1 MRQTQC
7 KDVPR
12 ILRKSLENAEASW
25 YKIFIREIAYV
36 LSVKNGIEE
45 FVHKEGV
52 PMKKLFK
59 VAAIIVGILV
69 LLVIGLSIGV
79 KSFLSSDRLK
89 PIILPKAEAMT
100 GRKVQLD
107 EINVSLFKGIIAK
120 GLSVKERDGQ
130 KDFLKIGR
138 FVLSYR
144 LLPLLK
150 KQLVISKIEIVS
162 PSVSIKKERGG
173 KYNFSDIMEKSSQ
186 EPKKPSGPEPK
197 SLPVS
202 VVADRLLIRNASLT
216 FVDEEKDLPDITI
229 AMDAEFKGTLEK
241 DGSPRMDFGLV
252 SFKEIKAILNDHEV
266 KVSGKVDMDA
276 KTVRANLQTV
286 IGKDNI
292 ELSATAKDYRSAPDI
307 VANIHAKTLDL
318 QQLMGLSGE
327 KKEQERGPQK
337 REKKTESPQGGMMEK
352 LKASGEIRVDKATY
366 QDYAIKDLR
375 ISYQYVKGILKVD
388 PLGLQFSGE
397 GSFTAEGSLNGKL
410 QCVGDEAS
418 TFRKT
423 IKGTAVAKLGRGAIK
438 QSKILDAIAVL
449 TGVPSLKNPGF
460 DEGLFNF
467 DVKDERIFLDGW
479 ISSSLFKISPKG
491 MVDFEKRLDLPI
503 ELKLAPSLTG
513 NLKGKLATIK
523 LLDDA
528 QGWKV
533 IPLKI
538 RGTTDQPSVTLDEE
552 GLSKQLGGSLKREI
566 ERRFLEPKSEKS
578 GKPSEKKKSK
588 GVLKELFGE

>member
-1 MRQTQC
+1 MC
-7 KDVPR
+7 
-12 ILRKSLENAEASW
+12 
-25 YKIFIREIAYV
+25 
-36 LSVKNGIEE
+36 GG
-45 FVHKEGV
+45 GV
-52 PMKKLFK
+52 FMKKLLK
-59 VAAIIVGILV
+59 VTAIVVGILV
-69 LLVIGLSIGV
+69 LLVIVLSVVV
-79 KSFLSSDRLK
+79 KSYLSSDRLK

-107 EINVSLFKGIIAK
+107 EINVSLFTGIIAK

-162 PSVSIKKERGG
+162 PSVSIRKERGG

-202 VVADRLLIRNASLT
+202 VIADRLLIRNASLA
-216 FVDEEKDLPDITI
+216 FVDEEKGLPDISI
-229 AMDAEFKGTLEK
+229 ALDAEFKGGLEK

-252 SFKEIKAILNDHEV
+252 SFKEIKAILKDREV
-266 KVSGKVDMDA
+266 RVSGKIDMDA
-276 KTVRANLQTV
+276 KTIRANLQTV

-292 ELSATAKDYRSAPDI
+292 QLSATAKDYRSAPDI

-318 QQLMGLSGE
+318 QQLMGLSSE
-327 KKEQERGPQK
+327 KKGKGEEGGFQKSQKKETKAGP
-337 REKKTESPQGGMMEK
+337 SGGGMTEK
-352 LKASGEIRVDKATY
+352 LKASGQITVDKATY
-366 QDYAIKDLR
+366 QDYTPKELR
-375 ISYQYVKGILKVD
+375 IPYQYAKGILKVD

-410 QCVGDEAS
+410 QCAGEEAS
-418 TFRKT
+418 TIRKT
-423 IKGTAVAKLGRGAIK
+423 LRGTAVAKLGKGAIK
-438 QSKILDAIAVL
+438 QSQIFDAIAVL
-449 TGVPSLKNPGF
+449 TGIPSLKNPGF

-467 DVKDERIFLDGW
+467 DVKDEKIFLDGW

-491 MVDFEKRLDLPI
+491 VVDFEKRLDMPA

-513 NLKGKLATIK
+513 NLKGKLAAIK
-523 LLDDA
+523 LLDDEK
-528 QGWKV
+528 GWKV

-538 RGTTDQPSVTLDEE
+538 KGTTDQPSVTLDEE
-552 GLSKQLGGSLKREI
+552 GLSKQLGGGLKREI
-566 ERRFLEPKSEKS
+566 ERRFLEPKSDKS
-578 GKPSEKKKSK
+578 GKPSEKKSK

>member
-1 MRQTQC
+1 M
-7 KDVPR
+7 
-12 ILRKSLENAEASW
+12 KS
-25 YKIFIREIAYV
+25 
-36 LSVKNGIEE
+36 GIEE
-45 FVHKEGV
+45 FVRREGV

-59 VAAIIVGILV
+59 VAAIVVGILV
-69 LLVIGLSIGV
+69 LLVIGLSVGV
-79 KSFLSSDRLK
+79 KSYLSSDRLK

-107 EINVSLFKGIIAK
+107 EINVSLFKGIVAK
-120 GLSVKERDGQ
+120 GLSVKEKDGQ

-162 PSVSIKKERGG
+162 PSVSIKKEKGG
-173 KYNFSDIMEKSSQ
+173 KYNFSDIMEKPSQ
-186 EPKKPSGPEPK
+186 ESEKPSGPEPK

-202 VVADRLLIRNASLT
+202 VVADRLLIRNASLA
-216 FVDEEKDLPDITI
+216 FVDEEKGLPDITI
-229 AMDAEFKGTLEK
+229 TLDAEFKGGLEK

-252 SFKEIKAILNDHEV
+252 SFKEIKAILNGREV
-266 KVSGKVDMDA
+266 KMSGKVDMDT

-318 QQLMGLSGE
+318 QQLMGLSSE
-327 KKEQERGPQK
+327 KKEQERGPQ
-337 REKKTESPQGGMMEK
+337 RGEKNTESPRGGMMEK
-352 LKASGEIRVDKATY
+352 LKASGEISIDKVTY

-375 ISYQYVKGILKVD
+375 ISYQYAKGVLKVD

-397 GSFTAEGSLNGKL
+397 GSFTAEGSVNGKL
-410 QCVGDEAS
+410 QCAGEEAS
-418 TFRKT
+418 TIRKT
-423 IKGTAVAKLGRGAIK
+423 FKGTAVAKLGKGAIK
-438 QSKILDAIAVL
+438 RSKILDAIAVL

-491 MVDFEKRLDLPI
+491 TIDFEKRLDLPT

-513 NLKGKLATIK
+513 NLKGKLAAIK

-538 RGTTDQPSVTLDEE
+538 KGTTDQPSVTLDEE

-588 GVLKELFGE
+588 GILKELFGE